1 MSRTY
6 DHEKKPSQ
14 STASVQPKATYLQT
28 RGFAPL
34 QTDLD
39 EDATFRPSGYTENF
53 LEKIINQRGTESS
66 DTPVQAKTM
75 NRLQTL
81 QAKRMSMIQAKLS
94 IGQPNDKYE
103 QEADDT
109 ASKVVQQ
116 INSPT
121 QDKSIQREASMEE
134 EDEELQMKP
143 ISSIQREE
151 SMEEENEEL
160 QMKPEISAI
169 EDSTIQSKAEIEGD
183 NRELSEETQPNQAG
197 LPNTLKSGIE
207 YLSGVPM
214 DNVNVHYNSSSP
226 AQFNALAYAQGNDIH
241 VAAGQEEHLP
251 HEAWHVVQQAQG
263 RVKPTKQ
270 MMSTVSVND
279 DQVLEHEADIM
290 GERAMSIQREQG
302 ALNSRYSVPVTSANS
317 TVQRVIHAD
326 YAPATTLA
334 KGVRDAMNGIATSM
348 SSALKNE
355 ANPLKTSTVSWISK
369 FATVVAAGNP
379 SIFTTPERK
388 KDVLKQAGAI
398 IETSA
403 KEQATTLETAEHG
416 HSLGRHGPEL
426 TNDQL
431 KTRLTSGVAAD
442 GAFSPTPGA
451 STKFKNYETYIDTRQ
466 TVITEI
472 KGAIVATR
480 NHLKNELKAYQT
492 AKKAFEDEPAGPDKA
507 PGKPLA
513 LAVSTTRQAIVD
525 KVAII
530 GQDNPTYIP
539 VKFNPGPV
547 PANWI
552 VTYGGYK
559 VGHDHGKAIGSG
571 FSGVAGSEQNVTH
584 PGTLVAGPGGWT
596 QHADMGDINKTFS
609 AIDCPANDT
618 PVFPSL
624 DPTAWV
630 FGQHFP
636 SDTPIGFR
644 I

>member
-1 MSRTY
+1 MKRTY
-6 DHEKKPSQ
+6 DYEKKPSQ
-14 STASVQPKATYLQT
+14 STASVKPTASFLQT

-39 EDATFRPSGYTENF
+39 EDATPRPSGYTENF
-53 LEKIINQRGTESS
+53 LEKIINQRSTESS
-66 DTPVQAKTM
+66 DTPVQAKPM
-75 NRLQTL
+75 NRLKAL
-81 QAKRMSMIQAKLS
+81 QSQHMAIQAKLS
-94 IGQPNDKYE
+94 IGEPNDKYE
-103 QEADDT
+103 KEADNT
-109 ASKVVQQ
+109 AAMVVQQ

-121 QDKSIQREASMEE
+121 QEQSVQREAAMEE
-134 EDEELQMKP
+134 EEELQMKP
-143 ISSIQREE
+143 ISSIQREAA
-151 SMEEENEEL
+151 MEEEDEEL
-160 QMKPEISAI
+160 QMKSEVSAI
-169 EDSTIQSKAEIEGD
+169 EDSTIQAKAEIEGND
-183 NRELSEETQPNQAG
+183 RELSEETQPNQTG
-197 LPNTLKSGIE
+197 LPKTLKTGIESLSGI
-207 YLSGVPM
+207 PM

-226 AQFNALAYAQGNDIH
+226 AQFNALAYAQGSDIH

-263 RVKPTKQ
+263 RVKPTRQ
-270 MMSTVSVND
+270 MVSTVSVND
-279 DQVLEHEADIM
+279 DQGLEHEADKM
-290 GERAMSIQREQG
+290 GKRAMSIQREQG
-302 ALNSRYSVPVTSANS
+302 ALNSRYSVPVTRANS
-317 TVQRVIHAD
+317 TLQRVIHAD

-334 KGVRDAMNGIATSM
+334 KGVRDAMNGMATSM
-348 SSALKNE
+348 SSALKDE
-355 ANPLKTSTVSWISK
+355 ATPLKTSTVSPISK

-388 KDVLKQAGAI
+388 RDVLKQAGTI

-431 KTRLTSGVAAD
+431 KNRLTTGVAAD

-451 STKFKNYETYIDTRQ
+451 STKFKSYETYLDTRQ
-466 TVITEI
+466 TVITEL

-480 NHLKNELKAYQT
+480 NHLKNELKAYQM

-513 LAVSTTRQAIVD
+513 LAVGTTRQAIVD
-525 KVAII
+525 KVTTI

-539 VKFNPGPV
+539 VKFNPGAV
-547 PANWI
+547 APANWI

-571 FSGVAGSEQNVTH
+571 FSGVAGSEQDVTN
-584 PGTLVAGPGGWT
+584 TRTQAVGPGGWT
-596 QHADMGDINKTFS
+596 RHDDMGDIVKTFS

-618 PVFPSL
+618 PVFPAL

-636 SDTPIGFR
+636 SDTPVGFR